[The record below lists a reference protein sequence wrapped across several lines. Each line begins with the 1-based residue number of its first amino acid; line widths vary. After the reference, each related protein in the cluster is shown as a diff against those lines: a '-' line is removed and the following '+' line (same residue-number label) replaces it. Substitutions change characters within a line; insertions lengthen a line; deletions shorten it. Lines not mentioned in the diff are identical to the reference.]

1 MLKTILIAIISL
13 TITTGAFAQKNES
26 VKSQVRKIGS
36 FDKIKATKGINVTL
50 TEGSKEE
57 VRVEIENGSL
67 NDVVT
72 QLKNKQLTVK
82 MKTKIYNDVAI
93 QVYVTY
99 VDLREIDAGTGASI
113 DADNT
118 IIADKLILEAG
129 TDAKIKLDVDV
140 NAIEASVSA
149 GRIELSGKVESQLV
163 KANNWGKYL
172 AYELESQEAIAKAN
186 TGAKV
191 EVTVNKSL
199 KATVSN
205 GADIKYKG
213 KPEMIEKKISMG
225 GKVEETE

>member
-1 MLKTILIAIISL
+1 MLRTLIIAFISL
-13 TITTGAFAQKNES
+13 TIATGAFAQKNS
-26 VKSQVRKIGS
+26 DVRSQVRKIGS

-50 TEGSKEE
+50 IEGSKEE

-82 MKTKIYNDVAI
+82 MKTKIYKDVAV

-118 IIADKLILEAG
+118 IIADKLILDAG
-129 TDAKIKLDVDV
+129 TDADIKLDVDV
-140 NAIEASVSA
+140 NAIEAAVSA
-149 GRIELSGKVESQLV
+149 GKMELSGKVKSQLI

-172 AYELESQEAIAKAN
+172 AYDLESEETLAKAN

-191 EVTVNKSL
+191 EITVNKSL
-199 KATVSN
+199 NATVSN
-205 GADIKYKG
+205 GANITYKG

-225 GKVEETE
+225 GKVEEAE